1 MGVVTMYECPWCG
14 VRRGAADSKFWD
26 DHRAA
31 HPAELEALRLACI
44 AFMHDQRA
52 EVESRG

>member
-1 MGVVTMYECPWCG
+1 METETMYECPWCK
-14 VRRGAADSKFWD
+14 VRRPASDAKFWD

-31 HPAELEALRLACI
+31 HPAELEAVRLACI

-52 EVESRG
+52 ELESRG